1 MVFMYHGI
9 YMAYILYHNTKI
21 YILFNV
27 SVSLSLAFL
36 QFCKSITTKIVL
48 LVHRPTDITSQTHYM
63 AFIYLGFYLS
73 SKYCPV
79 WVYFTIMSG

>member
-9 YMAYILYHNTKI
+9 YMAYILYHDTKI
-21 YILFNV
+21 YILCN
-27 SVSLSLAFL
+27 VSLSPYIAFL
-36 QFCKSITTKIVL
+36 QFCESIVTKFEL
-48 LVHRPTDITSQTHYM
+48 LAHRPTDITSQTHYM

-79 WVYFTIMSG
+79 WVYITIMSG